1 MKRIIALLLPML
13 IAAACA
19 IGCAGRPGKT
29 EPSAQPTEA
38 AETTP
43 EPAVSMFDLS
53 EALRSAHNGS
63 AELSYVS
70 SSDQDPAG
78 KLAYVSDID
87 YEKVES
93 FMMLYAAD
101 GKESTDEIVVIALKE
116 ASDAPEAADT
126 LRTHVESRI
135 SLYSTYAPEL
145 VEPLRNAKVFCE
157 GRYAVLI
164 ISENADAVS
173 RAFSAFVK

>member
-1 MKRIIALLLPML
+1 MKRNIALLLL
-13 IAAACA
+13 IVIFAASAL
-19 IGCAGRPGKT
+19 GCAGVAGET
-29 EPSAQPTEA
+29 EPTAAPTEA
-38 AETTP
+38 AEVTQT
-43 EPAVSMFDLS
+43 PAVSMFDLS

-101 GKESTDEIVVIALKE
+101 GKESTDEIVVIALKD

-145 VEPLRNAKVFCE
+145 VGPLRNAKVFTE

-164 ISENADAVS
+164 ISENAEAVS
-173 RAFSAFVK
+173 RAFSNFIK